1 MEATITLGS
10 DYVVPEEERLTAAR
24 GETYARLLGRLSHQS
39 VVKHFDAYADID
51 WEAAEFR
58 VDPEDP
64 RWELSSDDPLGATA
78 WYRAQSPATR
88 ARLGLHLVA
97 TKMRIGAQFENALQR
112 GLLEFAFTLPPGAA
126 EFRYV

>member
-64 RWELSSDDPLGATA
+64 RW
-78 WYRAQSPATR
+78 
-88 ARLGLHLVA
+88 
-97 TKMRIGAQFENALQR
+97 
-112 GLLEFAFTLPPGAA
+112 
-126 EFRYV
+126 

>member
-39 VVKHFDAYADID
+39 VVKHFDAYADVD

-64 RWELSSDDPLGATA
+64 RCRRTTRSARRPGIGPSRPPRGRA
-78 WYRAQSPATR
+78 WGSTS
-88 ARLGLHLVA
+88 
-97 TKMRIGAQFENALQR
+97 
-112 GLLEFAFTLPPGAA
+112 LPP
-126 EFRYV
+126 R